1 MKLTMN
7 SKRPSGGRISRRRFL
22 GAGGALLG
30 AAALGATACS
40 RGGSEPPTPFGPSP
54 TPAGQPTRAPSPSPT
69 TLSSRHGHT
78 LRHTG
83 FVERDAFVDPHKTQ
97 AGPLIGHQ
105 AMVFSRLLTYQ
116 DQARGTIAA
125 DLAQSLPE
133 RPDSLTLVFRINP
146 QARWHDLPPLNGRPV
161 TADDVRFSIE
171 RQLSGDT
178 TFIRAPQW
186 SVVDALEVTSPQTI
200 TVRLKQPIAAAHHL
214 FADVASFI
222 VAPELAPNGQ
232 EITLERQVGSGP
244 FLWVEWNDQRF
255 ASVRRNP
262 AWFGSDRRPYLD
274 GISLVQ
280 PRTTAE
286 VESGLRTRALDVAL
300 VSRTLADH
308 LKQALPQLVEYT
320 VGHSLFFSVRYSL
333 VNHPYNDQRFRNA
346 ITWALDRREMVR
358 KFFDG
363 SGGLSPWVSWP
374 VTRWTLPE
382 SELTVVPGYRP
393 GDGGREADLRDA
405 RAALEAFRSEKTLPE
420 GPLPLFVV
428 DATEAAIG
436 LGSVIRDQLKA
447 ALDLEIRVVPMPL
460 AQLVGLLLSAE
471 APFAAGPDTGWIDLD
486 DWVYPYFHSAG
497 TRNSFPLRDPDLD
510 ALIEKQRFEL
520 DEPARREIGFEI
532 QRRILA
538 LNPGAN
544 LVSERVVALA
554 WPYVKGYPLDTTDG
568 YQDRF
573 ADCWIDASDP
583 TFRGRS

>member
-1 MKLTMN
+1 MKQRMN
-7 SKRPSGGRISRRRFL
+7 PKPPPPPRISRRRLL

-30 AAALGATACS
+30 AAAVGAACS
-40 RGGSEPPTPFGPSP
+40 RGGGGQPTPFGQPP
-54 TPAGQPTRAPSPSPT
+54 TPAQPTRAPSPSPT
-69 TLSSRHGHT
+69 TISSRHGHT

-97 AGPLIGHQ
+97 AGPLIGQQ
-105 AMVFSRLLTYQ
+105 AMVFSRLLAYQ
-116 DQARGTIAA
+116 DQARGTITA
-125 DLAQSLPE
+125 DLAQTLPE
-133 RPDSLTLVFRINP
+133 RPDPLTLVFRIHP
-146 QARWHDLPPLNGRPV
+146 QARWHDAPPLDGRPV

-178 TFIRAPQW
+178 TFVRAPQW
-186 SVVDALEVTSPQTI
+186 SIIDALEVTSPQTI

-214 FADVASFI
+214 FADVASYI

-232 EITLERQVGSGP
+232 EITLEHQVGSGP
-244 FLWVEWNDQRF
+244 FLWVEWSDQRF

-262 AWFGSDRRPYLD
+262 AWFGGDRRPYLE

-308 LKQALPQLVEYT
+308 LKEALPQLTEYT

-363 SGGLSPWVSWP
+363 SGGLSPWISWP
-374 VTRWTLPE
+374 VTRWALPE
-382 SELTVVPGYRP
+382 SELTVMPGYRP

-405 RAALEAFRSEKTLPE
+405 RAALEAFRSDKSLPDK
-420 GPLPLFVV
+420 PLPLFVV
-428 DATEAAIG
+428 DTTEAAIG
-436 LGSVIRDQLKA
+436 LGSLIRDQLQA
-447 ALDLEIRVVPMPL
+447 ALGLDIQIVPMPL
-460 AQLVGLLLSAE
+460 DQLVGLLLSAE

-510 ALIEKQRFEL
+510 ALIEKQRLEF
-520 DEPARREIGFEI
+520 DEAARREIGFEI
-532 QRRILA
+532 QRRLLT

-568 YQDRF
+568 YQHRF
-573 ADCWIDASDP
+573 ADCWIDANDP

>member
-1 MKLTMN
+1 MNDRMTFESPWQRRLT
-7 SKRPSGGRISRRRFL
+7 RRR
-22 GAGGALLG
+22 LLG
-30 AAALGATACS
+30 ATGAAAALAAAACS
-40 RGGSEPPTPFGPSP
+40 RGGGGQPTPFSP
-54 TPAGQPTRAPSPSPT
+54 TAEPSASPTRAPSPSPT

-83 FVERDAFVDPHKTQ
+83 FVERDAFADPHKTQ
-97 AGPLIGHQ
+97 AGPLLGHQ

-125 DLAQSLPE
+125 DLAAALPE
-133 RPDSLTLVFRINP
+133 RPDATTLVFRINP

-161 TADDVRFSIE
+161 TADDVKFSIE
-171 RQLSGDT
+171 RQRSGDT
-178 TFIRAPQW
+178 TFVRAPQW
-186 SVVDALEVTSPQTI
+186 AAIDSIEVTSPQTI
-200 TVRLKQPIAAAHHL
+200 TFKLKAPLAAAHHL

-222 VAPELAPNGQ
+222 VAPELAPDGRD
-232 EITLERQVGSGP
+232 IPLDAQVGSGP
-244 FLWVEWNDQRF
+244 FLWVEWSDQRF

-262 AWFGSDRRPYLD
+262 AWFGGDRRPYLE

-286 VESGLRTRALDVAL
+286 VESGLRTRALDVAI

-308 LKQALPQLVEYT
+308 LKRGLPQLVEYT
-320 VGHSLFFSVRYSL
+320 IGHSMFFSVRYSL

-346 ITWALDRREMVR
+346 LTWALDRREMVR

-363 SGGLSPWVSWP
+363 SGGLSPWISWP

-382 SELTVVPGYRP
+382 SELTTVPGYRP

-405 RAALEAFRSEKTLPE
+405 RAALEAFRSEKQLPAD
-420 GPLPLFVV
+420 PLPLFVV
-428 DATEAAIG
+428 DATENAIG
-436 LGSVIRDQLKA
+436 LGSLIRDQLKA
-447 ALDLEIRVVPMPL
+447 ALDLDIRIVPMPL
-460 AQLVGLLLSAE
+460 SQLVGLLLSAE

-497 TRNSFPLRDPDLD
+497 TRNSFPLRDSDLD
-510 ALIEKQRFEL
+510 ALIEKQRVEL
-520 DEPARREIGFEI
+520 NEDARRNLGYEI

-573 ADCWIDASDP
+573 ASCWIDASDP
-583 TFRGRS
+583 TFRGRA

>member
-1 MKLTMN
+1 MNDRMTFESPWQRRLT
-7 SKRPSGGRISRRRFL
+7 RRR
-22 GAGGALLG
+22 LLG
-30 AAALGATACS
+30 ATGAAAALAAAACS
-40 RGGSEPPTPFGPSP
+40 RGGGGQPTPFSP
-54 TPAGQPTRAPSPSPT
+54 TAEPSASPTRAPSPSPT

-83 FVERDAFVDPHKTQ
+83 FVERDAFADPHKTQ
-97 AGPLIGHQ
+97 AGPLLGHQ
-105 AMVFSRLLTYQ
+105 AMVFSRLLAYQ

-125 DLAQSLPE
+125 DLAAALPE
-133 RPDSLTLVFRINP
+133 RPDATTLVFRINP

-161 TADDVRFSIE
+161 TADDVKFSIE
-171 RQLSGDT
+171 RQRSGDT
-178 TFIRAPQW
+178 TFVRAPQW
-186 SVVDALEVTSPQTI
+186 AAIDSIEVTSPQTI
-200 TVRLKQPIAAAHHL
+200 TFKLKAPLAAAHHL

-222 VAPELAPNGQ
+222 VAPELAPDGRD
-232 EITLERQVGSGP
+232 IPLDAQVGSGP
-244 FLWVEWNDQRF
+244 FLWVEWSDQRF

-262 AWFGSDRRPYLD
+262 AWFGGDRRPYLE

-286 VESGLRTRALDVAL
+286 VESGLRTRALDVAI

-308 LKQALPQLVEYT
+308 LKRGLPQLVEYT
-320 VGHSLFFSVRYSL
+320 VGHSMFFSVRYSL

-346 ITWALDRREMVR
+346 LTWALDRREMVR

-363 SGGLSPWVSWP
+363 SGGLSPWISWP

-382 SELTVVPGYRP
+382 SELTTVPGYRP

-405 RAALEAFRSEKTLPE
+405 RAALEAFRSEKQLPAD
-420 GPLPLFVV
+420 PLPLFVV
-428 DATEAAIG
+428 DATENAIG
-436 LGSVIRDQLKA
+436 LGSLIRSQLKA
-447 ALDLEIRVVPMPL
+447 ALDLDIRVVPMPL
-460 AQLVGLLLSAE
+460 SQLVGLLLSAE

-497 TRNSFPLRDPDLD
+497 TRNSFPLRDSDLD
-510 ALIEKQRFEL
+510 ALIEKQRVEL
-520 DEPARREIGFEI
+520 NEDARRNLGYEI

-573 ADCWIDASDP
+573 ASCWIDASDP
-583 TFRGRS
+583 TFRGRA

>member
-1 MKLTMN
+1 MN
-7 SKRPSGGRISRRRFL
+7 QGMERHPTPQPRISRRRFL
-22 GAGGALLG
+22 GAAGAL
-30 AAALGATACS
+30 AAAATAGAACS
-40 RGGSEPPTPFGPSP
+40 RGRSSPPTPSGDLASPSP
-54 TPAGQPTRAPSPSPT
+54 TPTRSPSPSPT
-69 TLSSRHGHT
+69 ALSNRHGHT

-105 AMVFSRLLTYQ
+105 AMIFSRLLTYQ
-116 DQARGTIAA
+116 DQAQGTIAA
-125 DLAQSLPE
+125 DLALSLPE
-133 RPDSLTLVFRINP
+133 RPDGTTLVFRINP
-146 QARWHDLPPLNGRPV
+146 QARWHDLPPLSGRPV
-161 TADDVRFSIE
+161 TADDVKFSIE

-178 TFIRAPQW
+178 TFVRAPQW
-186 SVVDALEVTSPQTI
+186 SLIDAIEVSSPQTI
-200 TVRLKQPIAAAHHL
+200 TFRLKQPIAAAHHL

-222 VAPELAPNGQ
+222 VAPELAPNGTDIALD
-232 EITLERQVGSGP
+232 EQVGSGP

-262 AWFGSDRRPYLD
+262 AWFGGDRRPFLD

-286 VESGLRTRALDVAL
+286 VESGLRTRALDVAV

-308 LKQALPQLVEYT
+308 LKRALPQLVEYT
-320 VGHSLFFSVRYSL
+320 IGHSMFFSVRYSL

-358 KFFDG
+358 TFFDG

-382 SELTVVPGYRP
+382 SELTTVPGYRP
-393 GDGGREADLRDA
+393 GDGGRQQDLAEA
-405 RAALEAFRSEKTLPE
+405 RAALEAFRSEKSLPSD
-420 GPLPLFVV
+420 PLPLFVV
-428 DATEAAIG
+428 DATEASIG
-436 LGSVIRDQLKA
+436 LGSLIRDQLKA
-447 ALDLEIRVVPMPL
+447 ALDLDIRVVPMPL
-460 AQLVGLLLSAE
+460 GQLVNLLLTAE

-510 ALIEKQRFEL
+510 ALIERQRLEL
-520 DEPARREIGFEI
+520 DEAQRRELGYEI

-538 LNPGAN
+538 INPGAN

-573 ADCWIDASDP
+573 ASCWIDASDP